1 MLRKP
6 VLRVP
11 YQVYLHMYPRMCKL
25 RNPQHSNVPT
35 TAQFRR
41 ATQLRS
47 RSDGLD
53 GANELPGLSVCE
65 AGTYIVRERVKI
77 PIESTLTG
85 STELCDPRTEGARH
99 YIVRVSYPPLAI
111 RVRRARERSYGTCRT
126 VVVQIK
132 DALHSICAKHGN
144 SRVTPPRG
152 CRSSGALARALM
164 ILLWQPF
171 LRTRHVPRLAR
182 DPTE

>member
-1 MLRKP
+1 
-6 VLRVP
+6 
-11 YQVYLHMYPRMCKL
+11 MYPRMCKL

-144 SRVTPPRG
+144 SRVTPPGGGVPSHCTEQPVGRLQQRRPAASPCRQG
-152 CRSSGALARALM
+152 RLRRLTIHVVSHASSSRSSAG
-164 ILLWQPF
+164 
-171 LRTRHVPRLAR
+171 
-182 DPTE
+182 